1 MTIAVKNA
9 TVEVTTNNTLSRDT
23 GKITVVKEFVGAPEG
38 SKVTLQIKSGDTVAQ
53 SGSVAD
59 GGSISKVVT
68 TGTYGVDETSAQGD
82 VDLGLYDSSVVCT
95 NGEET
100 VAENEDGADT
110 SVTVAKDDDITC
122 TITNTR
128 KARSI
133 TVEKTVSATSDGTY
147 VKAPDIAT
155 KPENGGTFYFKVKIT
170 NTSSAD
176 TITVTSIADLVSD
189 GLGSVDRL
197 EPGCPGGEG
206 SGLPF
211 TLAPGASKT
220 CTFTHDL
227 IGNGGATETDH
238 ADVSWKD
245 QEGDD
250 AGSDLEQRRDH
261 RAHRR
266 EAGDQCD
273 EDREPD
279 EVQDSGL
286 VTFTAVV
293 TNTSSV
299 DPLKIDTLTDSI
311 YGNLLTGSTKATCTF
326 GGTTS

>member
-1 MTIAVKNA
+1 MSEPNLPSPPDGYTFGTPTFSPSATVTIAVKNA
-9 TVEVTTNNTLSRDT
+9 TVEVATNNTLSRDT

-82 VDLGLYDSSVVCT
+82 VDLDLYDSSVVCT

-110 SVTVAKDDDITC
+110 SVTVAKGDDITC

-133 TVEKTVSATSDGTY
+133 TVEKTVSATSNGTY
-147 VKAPDIAT
+147 VKAPDAAT
-155 KPENGGTFYFKVKIT
+155 KPENGGTFYFKVTIT

-176 TITVTSIADLVSD
+176 TITVSSIADLVN
-189 GLGSVDRL
+189 GLGSVGVSNL
-197 EPGCPGGEG
+197 ACPGGEG

-220 CTFTHDL
+220 CTFTRDL
-227 IGNGGATETDH
+227 IGNAAATETDH
-238 ADVSWKD
+238 VDVSWKD
-245 QEGDD
+245 QEGTTQ
-250 AGSDLEQRRDH
+250 GPDLEQ
-261 RAHRR
+261 
-266 EAGDQCD
+266 
-273 EDREPD
+273 
-279 EVQDSGL
+279 
-286 VTFTAVV
+286 
-293 TNTSSV
+293 
-299 DPLKIDTLTDSI
+299 
-311 YGNLLTGSTKATCTF
+311 
-326 GGTTS
+326 